1 MIGTCPVLTSRKV
14 EEVAQGERVCVD
26 NKNGARAKPRGPR
39 TNEPAKGLGKGS
51 SDEEKNQ
58 EHVMHG
64 REGKQVCQ
72 GGRR

>member
-1 MIGTCPVLTSRKV
+1 MGPGPSP
-14 EEVAQGERVCVD
+14 EDQGPMSQQR
-26 NKNGARAKPRGPR
+26 
-39 TNEPAKGLGKGS
+39 GLGKGS
-51 SDEEKNQ
+51 SDEEENQ